1 MELAAKSIAK
11 LKLSD
16 AVSPDD
22 LARAAWP
29 LAVGKNV
36 ARHASAKALVRGNLV
51 VEVEDAIWQ
60 KQLFHLRRQILPR
73 LSEILGA
80 GIVSDLEFRI
90 VPAAVRRPP
99 QLAQSVRPAVDSLD
113 EADGIRDP
121 AFRIV
126 YKQAR
131 KKASA

>member
-1 MELAAKSIAK
+1 MERAARSIAK

-16 AVSPDD
+16 AVSHED

-29 LAVGKNV
+29 VAVGKNV
-36 ARHASAKALVRGNLV
+36 ARHASVRGLVRGNLV
-51 VEVEDAIWQ
+51 VDVEDAVWQ
-60 KQLFHLRRQILPR
+60 KQLLHLRSQILPR
-73 LSEILGA
+73 LCELLGS

-90 VPAAVRRPP
+90 APAAVRRPP
-99 QLAQSVRPAVDSLD
+99 QLAASARPAESSD
-113 EADGIRDP
+113 EADRIADP
-121 AFRIV
+121 SFRIV